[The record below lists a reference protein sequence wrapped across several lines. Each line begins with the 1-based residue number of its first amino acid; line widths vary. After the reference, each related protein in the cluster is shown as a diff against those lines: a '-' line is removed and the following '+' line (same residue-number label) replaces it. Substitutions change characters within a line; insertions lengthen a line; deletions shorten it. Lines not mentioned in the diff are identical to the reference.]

1 MELTEE
7 ERGTLLRY
15 KSFDSYTIN
24 EALRNVYDI
33 SKLTD
38 EQKHFV
44 ELLDSVLS
52 KVPRYSG
59 NLIRTVNFTA

>member
-24 EALRNVYDI
+24 EALRNVSDI

-59 NLIRTVNFTA
+59 NLIRTVNFSA